1 MDSFMNNL
9 ERFVRAQEHSYAQ
22 ALSEINAGRK
32 DSHWI
37 WYIFPQLKG
46 LGRSYNS
53 DYYGLDSVAEA
64 VAYLAHPVLAPR
76 LREITMALLE
86 HSGRTPMDILGN
98 IDARKV
104 CSSMTL
110 FEYVCP
116 NDVFTRV
123 IDEFYNGHRCKRT
136 LRMIA
141 ASGII
146 LS

>member
-1 MDSFMNNL
+1 MNNL

-22 ALSEINAGRK
+22 ALSEINAGSK
-32 DSHWI
+32 YSHWI

-86 HSGRTPMDILGN
+86 HSGRAPMDILGN

-110 FEYVCP
+110 FDSISPDDIFAQVL
-116 NDVFTRV
+116 DK
-123 IDEFYNGHRCKRT
+123 FYEGKRCKLT
-136 LRMIA
+136 LEM
-141 ASGII
+141 
-146 LS
+146 LKK